1 MRTTVHKPS
10 NHSSSNPV
18 YTFDTDESLS
28 RVIRDPMAV
37 LLCRSS
43 LSLQRDTVH
52 TDPYN
57 RVGRALRLR

>member
-1 MRTTVHKPS
+1 MRNAANKRS
-10 NHSSSNPV
+10 SHSSSTPI

-37 LLCRSS
+37 LLGRSS
-43 LSLQRDTVH
+43 LRLQSDAGN

-57 RVGRALRLR
+57 RVGRALRSR